1 MERKLQNVQEQAQE
15 KYQKS
20 VKQMQEEY
28 QTKLEQEVQPHT
40 LKGMDSKKIGI
51 SSGEKETEEKLS
63 SQKRALKTAK
73 QMLHQRKVETGSPE
87 MDWDYYGVH
96 GQISERPLPYQEIQ
110 NIGRTMDEGKEVPKR
125 AASMPIDEE
134 LNPHSYGTFGLS
146 AVEKKYTCENCQR
159 RHEPPLC
166 GCPNCE
172 GPHLVSKCPFSG
184 IPEGDAM
191 PEPGS
196 KEPWSKCVVCHLCH
210 QGTCPCAKCGELGHI
225 ATDCIVADMEGWS
238 RVPSTR
244 RSRRDQVSPERKEL
258 PRQTTN
264 YMWCGKCGISH
275 PQNEPCQYPNV
286 SKALWCSSCMG

>member
-1 MERKLQNVQEQAQE
+1 MNQLIERVKGMEVKQQEIRQDMERKLQNVQEQAQE

-20 VKQMQEEY
+20 VKQMQEDY
-28 QTKLEQEVQPHT
+28 QMKLDQEARQHA

-51 SSGEKETEEKLS
+51 SLGEKEAEEKLS
-63 SQKRALKTAK
+63 SQKRALETAK

-96 GQISERPLPYQEIQ
+96 EQTSEKPLPYQENQ
-110 NIGRTMDEGKEVPKR
+110 NIGRTTDEGKEVPMR
-125 AASMPIDEE
+125 AASTPIEEE
-134 LNPHSYGTFGLS
+134 LNSHSYGTFGLS
-146 AVEKKYTCENCQR
+146 AVEKSYTCENCQR

-166 GCPNCE
+166 GCPNCG

-196 KEPWSKCVVCHLCH
+196 KEPWNKCVVCHLCY
-210 QGTCPCAKCGELGHI
+210 QGTCPCAKCRELGHM

-244 RSRRDQVSPERKEL
+244 RS
-258 PRQTTN
+258 
-264 YMWCGKCGISH
+264 
-275 PQNEPCQYPNV
+275 
-286 SKALWCSSCMG
+286 